1 MRTYS
6 HRKSCRHWLSGVL
19 LLITLAVAT
28 ACTAPEETSTTTPSA
43 PASSATSAAQ
53 ADPNTEWAESVCSAA
68 RDVRSS
74 LDAIGGS
81 LELDPTASSSALDQ
95 VKSTLKAQTAAA
107 RTSVT
112 ELGTAIEAIPV
123 DADGAAEVK
132 SSLDAARSSLDD
144 AVQAVSDGVADATG
158 ATNARDFVT
167 AAAQTAQAV
176 KAATLAAEASLTSA
190 QNAATAAAA
199 SSSPHSTP
207 LRRASCQPRHRRDRG
222 ALVADQHT
230 DRRQGVHDTDRCVP
244 DARQG
249 MGADRRHRRGRSAL
263 MTSLPGSAHP
273 PLWATP
279 AIAVEILVIWAPAS
293 GSRYLSFTWRRQTD
307 PSRGQSPRS
316 AGTRNTHQ
324 AVNSWM
330 EQDQSAPRHR
340 TDLLHARGGGQATT
354 SGRRAGERQAVPHP
368 DRRRTVL
375 GSAAGS
381 VLHRARAWRQRGRS
395 RVPTQVDP

>member
-6 HRKSCRHWLSGVL
+6 HRKGCRHWLSTVL

-28 ACTAPEETSTTTPSA
+28 ACSAPDEASTTTPSA

-53 ADPNTEWAESVCSAA
+53 ADPDTEWAESVCSAA

-158 ATNARDFVT
+158 ASNARDFVT

-190 QNAATAAAA
+190 QNAATAAGGELEAA
-199 SSSPHSTP
+199 FDSAP
-207 LRRASCQPRHRRDRG
+207 SCVMP
-222 ALVADQHT
+222 
-230 DRRQGVHDTDRCVP
+230 
-244 DARQG
+244 
-249 MGADRRHRRGRSAL
+249 
-263 MTSLPGSAHP
+263 
-273 PLWATP
+273 TP
-279 AIAVEILVIWAPAS
+279 A
-293 GSRYLSFTWRRQTD
+293 
-307 PSRGQSPRS
+307 PS
-316 AGTRNTHQ
+316 
-324 AVNSWM
+324 
-330 EQDQSAPRHR
+330 
-340 TDLLHARGGGQATT
+340 
-354 SGRRAGERQAVPHP
+354 
-368 DRRRTVL
+368 
-375 GSAAGS
+375 
-381 VLHRARAWRQRGRS
+381 
-395 RVPTQVDP
+395 

>member
-6 HRKSCRHWLSGVL
+6 HRKSCRHYLSTVL

-28 ACTAPEETSTTTPSA
+28 ACSAPDETSTTTPSA
-43 PASSATSAAQ
+43 PATSATSAAQ

-74 LDAIGGS
+74 LEAIGGN
-81 LELDPTASSSALDQ
+81 LELDPTASASALDQ
-95 VKSTLKAQTAAA
+95 VKSTLKAQAAAA
-107 RTSVT
+107 RTSMT

-123 DADGAAEVK
+123 DAEGAAEMK

-158 ATNARDFVT
+158 ARNARDFVT

-176 KAATLAAEASLTSA
+176 KAATLAAEASWTSRLRTRPQRQA
-190 QNAATAAAA
+190 G
-199 SSSPHSTP
+199 SSRPHST
-207 LRRASCQPRHRRDRG
+207 RHRHASRPPRHHRDRG
-222 ALVADQHT
+222 ALLAEQHT

-263 MTSLPGSAHP
+263 INSPWFWCYLL
-273 PLWATP
+273 LWATP

-293 GSRYLSFTWRRQTD
+293 GSRYRSFTWRRETD
-307 PSRGQSPRS
+307 PAGASR
-316 AGTRNTHQ
+316 H
-324 AVNSWM
+324 
-330 EQDQSAPRHR
+330 
-340 TDLLHARGGGQATT
+340 
-354 SGRRAGERQAVPHP
+354 
-368 DRRRTVL
+368 
-375 GSAAGS
+375 
-381 VLHRARAWRQRGRS
+381 
-395 RVPTQVDP
+395 DPPAQEILIRP